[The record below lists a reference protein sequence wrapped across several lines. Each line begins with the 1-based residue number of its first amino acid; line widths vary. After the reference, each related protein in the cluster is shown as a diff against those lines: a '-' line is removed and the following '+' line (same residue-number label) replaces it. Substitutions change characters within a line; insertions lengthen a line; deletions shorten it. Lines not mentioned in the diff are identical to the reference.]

1 MSNALISNSLSVVR
15 SSGRLISRRGSISR
29 TQSSYLRSST
39 SSSHLTSIPCIYRA
53 QSTTTSSSSIQP
65 RQDALT
71 SSDGVV
77 GVPIDFDTSSSIEG
91 KESQIVTI
99 RLEKDQV
106 LRAESGAMMYMT
118 DGIQMNTTTGGGLSA
133 GFKRMLTGQSVFISD
148 YTYDGTAGPCGY
160 VALGTD
166 FPSKIVRI
174 PLQEYGG
181 KIICQQGALLC
192 ASHTVDINIEF
203 TKKFS
208 AGFFGGEGFV
218 LQGLSGTGDVLV
230 KAGGALIRKDLREGE
245 KLKISSGCLVA
256 FQDGVEFDVEQV
268 SGFKNVI
275 FGGEGLFLTTLTGPG
290 AVWLQGQPPQRMIS
304 EIARRVPSGGGI
316 GLAVPIPG
324 MGGGTGDGGGE
335 GGDSTG
341 SAST

>member
-1 MSNALISNSLSVVR
+1 MVRILCECRGISHFCNLQYSIEIDAPIPLHLSSTMSNALISNSLSVVR
-15 SSGRLISRRGSISR
+15 SSGRSLLRRASISR
-29 TQSSYLRSST
+29 TQSSYLRSNT

-53 QSTTTSSSSIQP
+53 QSTTTTSSSSIQP

-181 KIICQQGALLC
+181 KIICQQGAL
-192 ASHTVDINIEF
+192 
-203 TKKFS
+203 
-208 AGFFGGEGFV
+208 
-218 LQGLSGTGDVLV
+218 
-230 KAGGALIRKDLREGE
+230 
-245 KLKISSGCLVA
+245 
-256 FQDGVEFDVEQV
+256 
-268 SGFKNVI
+268 
-275 FGGEGLFLTTLTGPG
+275 
-290 AVWLQGQPPQRMIS
+290 
-304 EIARRVPSGGGI
+304 
-316 GLAVPIPG
+316 
-324 MGGGTGDGGGE
+324 
-335 GGDSTG
+335 
-341 SAST
+341 

>member
-1 MSNALISNSLSVVR
+1 MSNALFFNSSVSR
-15 SSGRLISRRGSISR
+15 SSRRLLLRHRQSPHATCYDPNFSIRRVTHLCS
-29 TQSSYLRSST
+29 LRINTNHIT
-39 SSSHLTSIPCIYRA
+39 SPSIYRA
-53 QSTTTSSSSIQP
+53 QSTASSSSSIQP

-133 GFKRMLTGQSVFISD
+133 GFKRMLTGQNVFISD
-148 YTYDGTAGPCGY
+148 YTYDGSNGPCGY

-181 KIICQQGALLC
+181 KIICQQGAL
-192 ASHTVDINIEF
+192 
-203 TKKFS
+203 
-208 AGFFGGEGFV
+208 
-218 LQGLSGTGDVLV
+218 
-230 KAGGALIRKDLREGE
+230 
-245 KLKISSGCLVA
+245 
-256 FQDGVEFDVEQV
+256 
-268 SGFKNVI
+268 
-275 FGGEGLFLTTLTGPG
+275 
-290 AVWLQGQPPQRMIS
+290 
-304 EIARRVPSGGGI
+304 
-316 GLAVPIPG
+316 
-324 MGGGTGDGGGE
+324 
-335 GGDSTG
+335 
-341 SAST
+341 